1 MSEETTPQTVTPKK
15 WQKMKV
21 FDTYEE
27 ASALKDELILEYPNS
42 DLEIRIRRCG
52 HLGTRFKVKT
62 FHPKT
67 NK

>member
-27 ASALKDELILEYPNS
+27 ASALKD
-42 DLEIRIRRCG
+42 
-52 HLGTRFKVKT
+52 
-62 FHPKT
+62 
-67 NK
+67 

>member
-1 MSEETTPQTVTPKK
+1 MSEEATPQTATPKK

-27 ASALKDELILEYPNS
+27 ASALKAEFMLEYSNS
-42 DLEIRIRRCG
+42 EIKIRRCG
-52 HLGTRFKVKT
+52 PEGTQFKVKM

>member
-1 MSEETTPQTVTPKK
+1 MPEETQPQTATPKK
-15 WQKMKV
+15 WRKMKV

-42 DLEIRIRRCG
+42 DLEVKIKRCG
-52 HLGTRFKVKT
+52 PEGTQFKVKT
-62 FHPKT
+62 FHPNP